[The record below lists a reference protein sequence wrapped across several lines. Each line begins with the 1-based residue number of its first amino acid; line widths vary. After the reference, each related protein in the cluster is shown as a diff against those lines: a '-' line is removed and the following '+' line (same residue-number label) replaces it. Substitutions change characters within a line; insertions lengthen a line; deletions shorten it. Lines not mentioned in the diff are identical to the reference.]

1 MDKELL
7 RWSIIIAGGV
17 VILAMI
23 LWSYLK
29 RRRKQRNINF
39 YDQGNPLDNIDES
52 LVISQD
58 NDDFD
63 IVPLGSALDDDVD
76 PLIDDYEPDNR
87 SFKEDYPEEHAVR
100 QAEDEIQK
108 QAPQPAAHWP
118 ALIQFSIVARDDEGF
133 NGAELKAAFD
143 QAGLIYGESVQV
155 FERLD
160 ENNLVDFTVASMV
173 NPGTFPAQGLEQF
186 SCPGIVFFMQPPV
199 LQDPAQVFEEFIQT
213 MKALAVE
220 LDGVMWDHQRQPLT
234 EETISE
240 FRQLFQ
246 Q

>member
-63 IVPLGSALDDDVD
+63 IVPLGSALDDVD
-76 PLIDDYEPDNR
+76 PLIDDYEPVNK
-87 SFKEDYPEEHAVR
+87 SFKEDNAEEHVVR
-100 QAEDEIQK
+100 QTGGEIQE
-108 QAPQPAAHWP
+108 PSSQPAAPLP

-143 QAGLIYGESVQV
+143 RVGLIYGESVQV

-199 LQDPAQVFEEFIQT
+199 LQDPAQVFEDFIQT
-213 MKALAVE
+213 MKTLAVE

-240 FRQLFQ
+240 FRQIFQ